1 MTRKKLSP
9 SAISQ
14 YLKCPFSYY
23 LLYIEQVSREYKPEL
38 KRGIEFHKFIEEY
51 YKTNYAKTYDEI
63 NTIYNSLDYE
73 FTEEFK
79 YELEGFIKWERYRIA
94 NNMIPVSIE
103 SWMEDSI
110 FEGRT
115 DAIFDK
121 FGKKICVDFKTGYS
135 SINSLSKDMI
145 IQGLIYKKLSNVS
158 DVWFVFLK
166 NKGKIVKLSK
176 CDRNLLMKVALEV
189 DDILKKIKEGKF
201 FEMCTENCEYCFVRK
216 ACTLYKKKFKL
227 VQFLLDE

>member
-1 MTRKKLSP
+1 MKKKFSP
-9 SAISQ
+9 TAISQ
-14 YLKCPFSYY
+14 YLTCPFRFY
-23 LLYIEQVSREYKPEL
+23 LLYIEKVAREYKPEL
-38 KRGIEFHKFIEEY
+38 QRGIDFHKFIEEY
-51 YKTNYAKTYDEI
+51 YKSNYAKSVFDV
-63 NTIYNSLDYE
+63 NNIYNDLECD
-73 FTEEFK
+73 FKKEFK
-79 YELEGFIKWERYRIA
+79 YELEGFIKWEKYRIL
-94 NNMIPVSIE
+94 NKMKPISIE
-103 SWMEDSI
+103 SWLEDSI
-110 FEGRT
+110 FEGRI
-115 DAIFDK
+115 DVIFDK
-121 FGKKICVDFKTGYS
+121 LGKKICVDFKTGYS

-201 FEMCTENCEYCFVRK
+201 FKMCTENCEYCFVRK
-216 ACTLYKKKFKL
+216 ACTLYRKKFKL